1 MIDALNI
8 SESGLH
14 ATQKWIDSISNN
26 VANMQTVG
34 YKKMSVTFAN
44 MVNQPATAAAT
55 STPNAQQM
63 NTYGIGTQVSS
74 VSSVFTSG
82 SIKST
87 NRELDLAIQGNGFF
101 EVVRSDGSFAYTR
114 AGQFKINSEG
124 VLTTIDGLP
133 LSSDIRVSP
142 DVSTVEIQAD
152 GRVKGH
158 VASTGEILELG
169 ELRIA
174 NVLDSST
181 LKAVGNGLF
190 VSDSLVSGESNQI
203 TLETSGTNGTGQ
215 LLQGFLEMSNVNLI
229 EEMSSLVLAQRAY
242 QLNARIIQTADQVM
256 ETINNLRR

>member
-34 YKKMSVTFAN
+34 YKKMSVSFAN
-44 MVNQPATAAAT
+44 MVNQPATTGAAPT
-55 STPNAQQM
+55 SNAQET

-74 VSSVFTSG
+74 VNSVFTNG

-87 NRELDLAIQGNGFF
+87 NKELDLAIQGNGFF
-101 EVVRSDGSFAYTR
+101 EVVRSDGTFAYTR
-114 AGQFKINSEG
+114 AGQFKINNEG
-124 VLTTIDGLP
+124 VLTTIGGLP

-142 DVSTVEIQAD
+142 DVSAVEIQPN
-152 GRVKGH
+152 GQVKGH
-158 VASTGEILELG
+158 VTSTGEVLELG

-174 NVLDSST
+174 NVMDPHA
-181 LKAVGNGLF
+181 LKAVGNGLYIN
-190 VSDSLVSGESNQI
+190 DSSVSGDANQI
-203 TLETSGTNGTGQ
+203 TLESSGTNGTGQ
-215 LLQGFLEMSNVNLI
+215 LLQGFLEMSNVDLI